1 MAAAKK
7 PPLCSEC
14 GAVLT
19 TGPARCPLC
28 GTEPS
33 QSKPAA
39 KKSQVYDR
47 DKYQAAIRDL
57 RKKLKEIRDEGA
69 EAV

>member
-1 MAAAKK
+1 
-7 PPLCSEC
+7 
-14 GAVLT
+14 VLT